1 MDETTDPIPFSE
13 MIRDYLQSHF
23 GLIQIGVSVAF
34 ILFWIWARDR
44 ERSKSNFRL
53 READRNLRFERGT
66 EKATRSGNETARR
79 KPAQLTGIVID
90 GAPHEILGISATASE
105 KEVQKAFKE
114 RIKRYHPDSIG
125 RPGSPEWKEAT
136 KIAEAI
142 NRARN
147 EMLEKVR
154 RRG

>member
-1 MDETTDPIPFSE
+1 MDPTAEPTPFSE
-13 MIRDYLQSHF
+13 TFRNYVQTHF

-34 ILFWIWARDR
+34 ILFWLWSRSR
-44 ERSKSNFRL
+44 EQAKSGFKL
-53 READRNLRFERGT
+53 READRGLKFERGT
-66 EKATRSGNETARR
+66 EKAKRSGEATARP
-79 KPAQLTGIVID
+79 KPAQLTGIVIE

-105 KEVQKAFKE
+105 AEIQKAFKE
-114 RIKRYHPDSIG
+114 RIKRYHPDLIG

-147 EMLEKVR
+147 EMLEKAKR
-154 RRG
+154 RS